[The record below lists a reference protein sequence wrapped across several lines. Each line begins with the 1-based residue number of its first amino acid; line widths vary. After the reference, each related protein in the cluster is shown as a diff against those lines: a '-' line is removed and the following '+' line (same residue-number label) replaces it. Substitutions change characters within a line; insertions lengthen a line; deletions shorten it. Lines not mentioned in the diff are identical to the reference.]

1 MDNNTIDPATIVRPS
16 PKDGLGST
24 RVTSDNLS
32 TEVKPRKV
40 DGSEGLNSK
49 YEVPSTNAL
58 MAEKRLA
65 ASNNLQMIRERLDEI
80 AKTLNVEMQDRS
92 RDLQFSVD
100 EVTNRFMVT
109 VLDKESGN
117 VVRQIPSDAI
127 LKVAHNLEALKGIIF
142 DDRY

>member
-65 ASNNLQMIRERLDEI
+65 ASNNLEMIRERLDEI
-80 AKTLNVEMQDRS
+80 AETLNVKCKTGRETYSS
-92 RDLQFSVD
+92 RWTKLRIVSWLPFWIR
-100 EVTNRFMVT
+100 N
-109 VLDKESGN
+109 L
-117 VVRQIPSDAI
+117 AI
-127 LKVAHNLEALKGIIF
+127 
-142 DDRY
+142 

>member
-16 PKDGLGST
+16 PKDALGST